1 MTNSERPRN
10 MIVSSRHLASED
22 GWQAS
27 EFEYGLIIAY
37 NGFARWVS
45 RCMATAGEQSLT
57 VLEILILHHVNHRAR
72 QKRLN
77 DICFLLNIE
86 DTHTVNYALKK
97 LQKAGLIAGEKVGK
111 EIFYRVT
118 PVGESLCE
126 KYREIREEC
135 LIDSIK
141 HLDNDPQTL
150 SETAAILRMMSG
162 IYDQASR
169 AASSI

>member
-1 MTNSERPRN
+1 MSDDVKPRK
-10 MIVSSRHLASED
+10 MIVSSHHLAGKD

-37 NGFARWVS
+37 NGFSRWVS
-45 RCMATAGEQSLT
+45 RCMAATGEQSLN

-86 DTHTVNYALKK
+86 DSHTVNYALKK
-97 LQKAGLIAGEKVGK
+97 LQKAGLIRGEKVGK
-111 EIFYRVT
+111 EIFYNVT
-118 PVGESLCE
+118 KDGENQCE
-126 KYREIREEC
+126 RYREIREQC
-135 LIDSIK
+135 LIETLR
-141 HLDNDPQTL
+141 HMEQNPQAL
-150 SETAAILRMMSG
+150 SDTAAVLRMMSG

-169 AASSI
+169 AAGSF